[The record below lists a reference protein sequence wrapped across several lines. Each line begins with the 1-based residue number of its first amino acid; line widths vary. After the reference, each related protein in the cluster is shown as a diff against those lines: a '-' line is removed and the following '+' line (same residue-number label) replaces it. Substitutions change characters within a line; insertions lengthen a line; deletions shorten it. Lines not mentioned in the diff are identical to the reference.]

1 MIDTEGRRHRR
12 GHGLAGDSAAAQTAR
27 ERETTSERE
36 TV

>member
-12 GHGLAGDSAAAQTAR
+12 GHGLAGDGVAAQTA
-27 ERETTSERE
+27 SERE